1 MSEGPY
7 NLAERRGLVLH
18 LVPVGAQVVEE
29 GLDEGFQEGVFCKEE
44 FGGAAAG
51 ACCMGGKN
59 IGAAAATFLL
69 RFGARAPPHTQ
80 LVKARELV
88 APAVG
93 VEVGGAHF
101 ELVEFLLGGG
111 GDLGKF
117 ILKLFEEILE
127 IIIKSL
133 SIFFLNFEI
142 FVKRFKIFEILNFFI
157 FQILQKSKILRE
169 KIMLLS
175 KS

>member
-1 MSEGPY
+1 M
-7 NLAERRGLVLH
+7 VLQ
-18 LVPVGAQVVEE
+18 LE
-29 GLDEGFQEGVFCKEE
+29 QE
-44 FGGAAAG
+44 A
-51 ACCMGGKN
+51 
-59 IGAAAATFLL
+59 
-69 RFGARAPPHTQ
+69 
-80 LVKARELV
+80 
-88 APAVG
+88 
-93 VEVGGAHF
+93 F
-101 ELVEFLLGGG
+101 ELALRPGGELGSV
-111 GDLGKF
+111 GDLGNF
-117 ILKLFEEILE
+117 GGNFFVQILE